1 MLNAKNRLENAM
13 ADGEKE
19 FKREVMA
26 LCKEAIVSCGWLTM
40 ADLADVR
47 SGRTSAGMAIE
58 FNRQGRKVDID
69 RLAAELEALAADK

>member
-1 MLNAKNRLENAM
+1 MLDAKNRLEKAI
-13 ADGEKE
+13 GTKE
-19 FKREVMA
+19 TFRKEVMD

-47 SGRTSAGMAIE
+47 SGRTSAGKAIE